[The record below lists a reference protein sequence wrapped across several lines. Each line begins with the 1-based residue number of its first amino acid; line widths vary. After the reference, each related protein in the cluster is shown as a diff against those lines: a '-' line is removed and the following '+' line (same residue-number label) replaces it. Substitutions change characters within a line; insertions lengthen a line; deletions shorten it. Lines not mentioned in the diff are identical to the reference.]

1 MNEEDAAKAVVDK
14 IYDEDS
20 KEIIELLRFYK
31 ISESTIM
38 LTLLGIGSHTAYYK
52 VLVNRINKN
61 KLLVSEK
68 WLKREVSEIFHE
80 IDRNEEL

>member
-1 MNEEDAAKAVVDK
+1 MNEEEAKAVVDK
-14 IYDEDS
+14 IYDDDS
-20 KEIIELLRFYK
+20 KELIDLLRFYK

-38 LTLLGIGSHTAYYK
+38 LILLGIGSHTAYYK

-61 KLLVSEK
+61 KLLVNEK